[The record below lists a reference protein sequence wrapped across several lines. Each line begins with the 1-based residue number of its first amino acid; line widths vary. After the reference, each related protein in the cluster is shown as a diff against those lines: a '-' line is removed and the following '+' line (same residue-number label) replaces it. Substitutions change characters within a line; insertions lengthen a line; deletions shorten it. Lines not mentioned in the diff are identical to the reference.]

1 MRFPA
6 DSFAWQSCADCDSMN
21 EQFERLELLSA
32 YIDGEVGA
40 QDRQQVQQ
48 WLDTDPE
55 FKRLYLNLLR
65 LEREIPQLPIPPASL
80 SAEELSQK
88 VLARVD
94 RENRFHRLIFCSGL
108 VLATL
113 FVGAVAGLL
122 GGTLIP
128 GETQTAHNFRADDAL
143 MVAIGDPLFTLPEDA
158 GAAPSN

>member
-1 MRFPA
+1 
-6 DSFAWQSCADCDSMN
+6 MN